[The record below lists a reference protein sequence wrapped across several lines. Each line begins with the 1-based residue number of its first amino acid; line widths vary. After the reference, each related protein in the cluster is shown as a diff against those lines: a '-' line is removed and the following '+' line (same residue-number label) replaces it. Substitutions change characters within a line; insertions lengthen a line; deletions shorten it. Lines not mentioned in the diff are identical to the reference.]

1 MWYQRRK
8 NKIRID
14 GGGLYSRFSYTFEF
28 PNVET
33 AKEAKKA
40 LDGLEH
46 PKDFDKSCEILA
58 AHGGKVSVPVKGSF
72 VVNCRNYG

>member
-14 GGGLYSRFSYTFEF
+14 GGGLYSRFSSTFEF

-58 AHGGKVSVPVKGSF
+58 AHGGKNFS
-72 VVNCRNYG
+72 YGNMD

>member
-14 GGGLYSRFSYTFEF
+14 GGTLYSRFSYNFEF
-28 PNVET
+28 PDVEK
-33 AKEAKKA
+33 AKEAKNA
-40 LDGLEH
+40 LDALEH

-58 AHGGKVSVPVKGSF
+58 AHGGKSF
-72 VVNCRNYG
+72 GYGNTD